1 MEALLRTGLVC
12 TVIVIVFATEAAGGL
27 KEDEAAQSR
36 GKWREVCS
44 VRLTV
49 TFSGSG
55 DFFNQHNQY
64 QRETL
69 K

>member
-27 KEDEAAQSR
+27 KEDESVHSQ
-36 GKWREVCS
+36 GKWREVCC

-49 TFSGSG
+49 PS
-55 DFFNQHNQY
+55 
-64 QRETL
+64 
-69 K
+69 